1 MDLTVSNYEI
11 ALSGTPIVRDVSLR
25 VADGQFVGLLG
36 PNGCGKSTLLRGIYK
51 ALRPRGGKAM
61 LGELDLVRCS
71 AREAA
76 RKMST
81 VTQFSPVGFDLSV
94 REFVMTGR
102 TPHKGWIE
110 RDTSADIRIVE
121 HALALVDMSGFAD
134 RGYDTLSG
142 GEKQRVILA
151 RAIAQE
157 PAFLVLDEPTNH
169 LDIKHQL
176 GILSAVRALGIGVL
190 AAMHDLNLAAMYCD
204 YIYLMQHG
212 RIFAG
217 GSPRAVLTEE
227 NIREVFEVSCTVRSD
242 EAGGTPQISFLA

>member
-1 MDLTVSNYEI
+1 MGLTVSNYEI
-11 ALSGTPIVRDVSLR
+11 ALSGAPIVRDVSLR

-36 PNGCGKSTLLRGIYK
+36 PNGCGKTTLLRGIYK
-51 ALRPRGGKAM
+51 ALRPRSGEAV
-61 LGELDLVRCS
+61 LGELDLIRCS

-81 VTQFSPVGFDLSV
+81 VTQFAAVGFDLSV
-94 REFVMTGR
+94 REFVMAGR
-102 TPHKGWIE
+102 TPHKGLVE
-110 RDTSADIRIVE
+110 RDTIKDIQAVE
-121 HALALVDMSGFAD
+121 RALALVDMSGFAD
-134 RGYDTLSG
+134 RSYDTLSG

-157 PAFLVLDEPTNH
+157 PEFLVLDEPTNH

-212 RIFAG
+212 RILAH

-227 NIREVFEVSCTVRSD
+227 NIREVFEVSCSVRFD
-242 EAGGTPQISFLA
+242 DGRGIPQISFLV